1 VPDSKSAEAIKPF
14 LGVPKY
20 QQEAG
25 LAALTLADALRKT
38 DKPAAKDLAQA
49 VKTAAISDEIT
60 RKADAILRKN

>member
-1 VPDSKSAEAIKPF
+1 VPDSKAAEAIKPF

-49 VKTAAISDEIT
+49 VKTAGISDEIT
-60 RKADAILRKN
+60 RKADAILKKN